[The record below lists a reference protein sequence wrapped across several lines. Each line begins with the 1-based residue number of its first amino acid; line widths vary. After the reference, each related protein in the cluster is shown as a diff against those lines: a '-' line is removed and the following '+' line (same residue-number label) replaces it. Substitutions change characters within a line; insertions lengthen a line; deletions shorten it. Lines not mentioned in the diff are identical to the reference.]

1 MRRVLAACAAAVA
14 LAACGCSTE
23 GAVGDVAGKVTID
36 GKPAEGVA
44 LTFQGADG
52 RVATASTDDQ
62 GDYTAV
68 NVPVGTLTVTAAVLG
83 GEGDSEG
90 MIQKNAGAD
99 PSRPAAA
106 PPKKKGP
113 KLPERYAD
121 PTTSGLTH
129 TATAG
134 ESRYDIPLSGK

>member
-1 MRRVLAACAAAVA
+1 
-14 LAACGCSTE
+14 
-23 GAVGDVAGKVTID
+23 VGDVAGKVTID
-36 GKPAEGVA
+36 GQPAEGVA

-52 RVATASTDDQ
+52 RVATASTDEQ
-62 GDYTAV
+62 GDYRAV
-68 NVPVGTLTVTAAVLG
+68 NVPVGKVTVTAAMLG
-83 GEGDSEG
+83 GAGDSEG

-106 PPKKKGP
+106 PPKKGP

-121 PTTSGLTH
+121 PNTSGLTH